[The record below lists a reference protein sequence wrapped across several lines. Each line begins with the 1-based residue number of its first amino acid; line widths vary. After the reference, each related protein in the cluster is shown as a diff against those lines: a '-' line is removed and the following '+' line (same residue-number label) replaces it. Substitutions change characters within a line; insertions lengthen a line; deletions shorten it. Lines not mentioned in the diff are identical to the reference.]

1 MKLNNQVIFN
11 FYTQDLKGL
20 EDDKIYRGINNYHVY
35 YEKKD
40 TVQGNAD
47 SAKNR

>member
-1 MKLNNQVIFN
+1 MCDFLFFFPKKE
-11 FYTQDLKGL
+11 LKGL
-20 EDDKIYRGINNYHVY
+20 EDDKIYRGINNYHQY